1 MAAFCGGRQ
10 IALPFVRDYP
20 QIIDPAMEGRP
31 KLRAY
36 VIQEC
41 LHERGPRFSRRNAL
55 QRLGIPRLLHW

>member
-10 IALPFVRDYP
+10 IALTRVRDYP

-36 VIQEC
+36 VIKES
-41 LHERGPRFSRRNAL
+41 LHELEPRFSRRSAL
-55 QRLGIPRLLHW
+55 QCLGIPRLLHW